1 MSGQPFTRIT
11 SVLEQGS
18 AVFSDLFATLA
29 QPAKAHRI
37 RQLVIG
43 LALIWLVLACARLV
57 WALFPQTETSLPP
70 DIVILNPV
78 EATAASREV
87 DPLDLDQM
95 LSWHLLGKADEAAAA
110 LVTSQPLEEQATGR
124 EGIEEGA
131 KETRLD
137 LRLRGIVASTV
148 SGLGHAI
155 IEYKSKQQVYAV
167 EDKLP
172 VSGRVVLAKVLPDRV
187 VIDNRG
193 TYELLVLFEDTVLSA
208 QIPAGQNKKI
218 NFSPAIT
225 DGAARAIDK
234 RGEAD
239 TTALAKSYRRQLYQ
253 NPQSLAEL
261 VRISAVREEGQLLG
275 YKVAPGSDRSQ
286 FNQLGFKT
294 GDVITAVNGLA
305 LTDPG
310 NTVRLYQLMRSA
322 GEAVFDL
329 QRGDEQLTVS
339 VSLDDT
345 GPEE

>member
-1 MSGQPFTRIT
+1 MSGQPLARVT
-11 SVLEQGS
+11 SAFERGS
-18 AVFSDLFATLA
+18 AIFGDLFATLA
-29 QPAKAHRI
+29 QPAKARRI

-43 LALIWLVLACARLV
+43 LALVWLVLACARLV
-57 WALFPQTETSLPP
+57 WALFPDAEATLPAN
-70 DIVILNPV
+70 IVILNPAETTV
-78 EATAASREV
+78 ASRQA
-87 DPLDLDQM
+87 DPVDLDKM
-95 LSWHLLGKADEAAAA
+95 LSWHLLGKADEVAVVPVAS
-110 LVTSQPLEEQATGR
+110 VPLEDQATGR

-172 VSGRVVLAKVLPDRV
+172 VSGRVVLAKVLSDRV

-193 TYELLVLFEDTVLSA
+193 TYELLVLFEDTALSA
-208 QIPAGQNKKI
+208 QMPAAVKAETSRPRAATG
-218 NFSPAIT
+218 
-225 DGAARAIDK
+225 GARAVDK
-234 RGEAD
+234 RGEAG
-239 TTALAKSYRRQLYQ
+239 TTALARSYRQQLYQ

-275 YKVAPGSDRSQ
+275 YKVAPGSDSAQ
-286 FNQLGFKT
+286 FSQLGFKT
-294 GDVITAVNGLA
+294 GDLITAVNGLA

-329 QRGDEQLTVS
+329 QRGGEQLTVS